1 MGRLILIALVAL
13 CLVVAVTS
21 VMALFGRAMATGDA
35 KKDDTMP
42 DTFKTV
48 AYVLL
53 IILMFGITAGW
64 LAG

>member
-13 CLVVAVTS
+13 CLVVAITS
-21 VMALFGRAMATGDA
+21 VMALFGRTAPANDV
-35 KKDDTMP
+35 KKADTMP
-42 DTFKTV
+42 DTIKTV

-53 IILMFGITAGW
+53 IVLMFGITSGW